1 MIALLI
7 ASNSPAI
14 AVGLIIGLGLGY
26 ILGAEVYFD
35 RGYQLGRRLIIK
47 REPPPEPQ
55 APRALPVA
63 LRDRHD
69 HRVIHL
75 VRTARSSKGRNGT

>member
-1 MIALLI
+1 MMSL
-7 ASNSPAI
+7 SI
-14 AVGLIIGLGLGY
+14 AVGFIIGSGLGF
-26 ILGAEVYFD
+26 IVGAEVYFD
-35 RGYQLGRRLIIK
+35 RGYQLGRRLMAK

-55 APRALPVA
+55 APPALPVA

-75 VRTARSSKGRNGT
+75 VPIAPPSRWKGRK